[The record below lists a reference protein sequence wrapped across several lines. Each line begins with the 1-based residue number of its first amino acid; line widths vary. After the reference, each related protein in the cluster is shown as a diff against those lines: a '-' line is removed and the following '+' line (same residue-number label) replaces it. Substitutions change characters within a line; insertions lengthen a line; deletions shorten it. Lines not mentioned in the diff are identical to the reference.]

1 MARTL
6 PVFAR
11 IILGLILLGAGVNG
25 YMVLFGFEPIFP
37 TSPAAM
43 ELLQGY
49 LLVLVKTVEIICGL
63 LFLTNRFVPLAL
75 TANAPF
81 AVNIL
86 TFHLFVDPNMLA
98 MGLIVAILEVYLL
111 WSYRRSFRQLMT
123 M

>member
-25 YMVLFGFEPIFP
+25 YIVLFGFEPIFP

-75 TANAPF
+75 TATAPLV
-81 AVNIL
+81 VNIL
-86 TFHLFVDPNMLA
+86 TFHLFVDPDMLA

>member
-1 MARTL
+1 MTRTF

-75 TANAPF
+75 TATAPL

-86 TFHLFVDPNMLA
+86 TFHLFVDPDMLV
-98 MGLIVAILEVYLL
+98 MGLIIAVLEVYLL